1 MRSSVPLLLDTA
13 LAALICVVSGARA
26 EDLSAGASVHE
37 LSGRGDI
44 AGLKALLERD
54 PTQVRIPNRW
64 GMRALHGAAIHGS
77 PEAVKLLIRHRA
89 EVDARDSGGF
99 TALHYAARNR
109 HEAVVRLLIQN
120 GATSDIFMAITLR
133 DKERTLSF
141 LRADPD
147 CIRRR
152 NKWGTPL
159 EWAVDANAVP
169 IAELLLDHGAD
180 VYTLD
185 NYGWM
190 LLHEL
195 TPPGRHGMLKLFLR
209 EGADVNKKDFRGRT
223 LLHGAVRATT
233 AVGFLLEGGAAVDP
247 VDKDG
252 STPLYCAVG
261 SGYTE
266 SVKLLL
272 SHGAQAEGVGD
283 RRPLHRAVGGNFL
296 EIADLL
302 ISNGADVNKK
312 GPADLTALHFASY
325 KGNVEVA
332 RLLIQ
337 KGADVNARSTIDCM
351 RTPLAAAHLPPP
363 TRKERTRKL
372 VQRQTEVAELLRAHG
387 ATE

>member
-1 MRSSVPLLLDTA
+1 MLV
-13 LAALICVVSGARA
+13 ALICVMSGARA
-26 EDLSAGASVHE
+26 EDLAAGASIHE
-37 LSGRGDI
+37 LSRRGDV

-54 PTQVRIPNRW
+54 PTQVRISDRC
-64 GMRALHGAAIHGS
+64 GMRALHRAAIHGS

-109 HEAVVRLLIQN
+109 HEALVRLLIQN
-120 GATSDIFMAITLR
+120 GATPDIFMAIALR

-152 NKWGTPL
+152 NKRGTPL

-169 IAELLLDHGAD
+169 IAGLLLDHGAD

-185 NYGWM
+185 NHGYM

-209 EGADVNKKDFRGRT
+209 KGADVNKKDFRGYT
-223 LLHGAVRATT
+223 LLHGAVRATA
-233 AVGFLLEGGAAVDP
+233 AVGFLLERGATIDP
-247 VDKDG
+247 VDRDG

-261 SGYTE
+261 CGNTE

-283 RRPLHRAVGGNFL
+283 RMPLFRAVGRNFA
-296 EIADLL
+296 EIAELL
-302 ISNGADVNKK
+302 INNGADVNRK

-337 KGADVNARSTIDCM
+337 KGADVNARSTIDCI
-351 RTPLAAAHLPPP
+351 RTPLAAAKLPPP
-363 TRKERTRKL
+363 TRKERERKL
-372 VQRQTEVAELLRAHG
+372 MQRKKEVDELLRAHA
-387 ATE
+387 ATQ